1 MGRIH
6 YEATRVCVLYAYIQY
21 GISWPS
27 MFVIRIYEGLIW
39 SGKVACIQM
48 EWMNDGFSLIWW
60 KFVWLG
66 KYLSISFWLERISID
81 KTVRMWVA
89 RTNKPEHY
97 LASTPNGAIPFGE
110 KCFAEVNHQLSM
122 SSRKTFMAAESFL
135 QSCEILSQRNR
146 TNGCVLTC
154 VCDVGI
160 AIDWVIFSVLFT
172 LRLLL

>member
-6 YEATRVCVLYAYIQY
+6 YEATRVCVLYAHIQY

-27 MFVIRIYEGLIW
+27 MFVIRIFEGLIW

-81 KTVRMWVA
+81 KTVLISIDTACMWVA

-97 LASTPNGAIPFGE
+97 LASTPNEAIPFGE
-110 KCFAEVNHQLSM
+110 NVLLKSTINYQCHRVKLSWLLNHFC
-122 SSRKTFMAAESFL
+122 KVAKYY
-135 QSCEILSQRNR
+135 RNE
-146 TNGCVLTC
+146 TEPT
-154 VCDVGI
+154 DVFWR
-160 AIDWVIFSVLFT
+160 AYVT
-172 LRLLL
+172 LV

>member
-6 YEATRVCVLYAYIQY
+6 YEATRVCVLHAHIQY

-39 SGKVACIQM
+39 LGKVACIQM

-89 RTNKPEHY
+89 RTNKPEHTIWHLHRTGRY
-97 LASTPNGAIPFGE
+97 RLAKNVLLKSTINYQCHRV
-110 KCFAEVNHQLSM
+110 KLSWLLNHFCKVAKYYRSETEPTDVFW
-122 SSRKTFMAAESFL
+122 RA
-135 QSCEILSQRNR
+135 
-146 TNGCVLTC
+146 CV
-154 VCDVGI
+154 
-160 AIDWVIFSVLFT
+160 T
-172 LRLLL
+172 LV